1 MLNLNDAGPQR
12 NFGPIPAN
20 TIATVQMII
29 RMGGAGEGGWLKRS
43 ADGGSEG
50 LDCEF
55 TVVDTEYAKRKIFQ
69 FMVLNGTTDGHA
81 KAAEISRALLRG
93 IVESAF
99 GIKPDDLSEGA
110 QQKRKVDLAGFNN
123 LRFIARI
130 SIEKSKDP
138 AYDDKNKVS
147 AVTPDMKVWKAV
159 EQLPASSQTGLP
171 GVAGVAAPPPATASG
186 KPAQAIARPAWAQT
200 PPQQG

>member
-1 MLNLNDAGPQR
+1 MPSG
-12 NFGPIPAN
+12 
-20 TIATVQMII
+20 
-29 RMGGAGEGGWLKRS
+29 KS
-43 ADGGSEG
+43 
-50 LDCEF
+50 
-55 TVVDTEYAKRKIFQ
+55 Q

-186 KPAQAIARPAWAQT
+186 KPAQAIARTAWAQT

>member
-1 MLNLNDAGPQR
+1 MLNLNDAPQR
-12 NFGPIPAN
+12 SFDLIPAG
-20 TIATVQMII
+20 TIATVQMVI
-29 RMGGAGEGGWLKRS
+29 RAGGCGEDSWLKRFGDGS
-43 ADGGSEG
+43 AEG

-55 TVVDTEYAKRKIFQ
+55 TVVDGEYVKRKVWQTMI
-69 FMVLNGTTDGHA
+69 LSGATDGQA
-81 KAAEISRALLRG
+81 QAAEISRKLLRG

-99 GIKPDDLSEGA
+99 GIRPDDASEAA

-130 SIEKSKDP
+130 TIEKSRDP

-171 GVAGVAAPPPATASG
+171 GVIGVAAPPQAATPG

-200 PPQQG
+200 QQG

>member
-1 MLNLNDAGPQR
+1 MSLDLNSASPQR
-12 NFGPIPAN
+12 SFDLIPAG
-20 TIATVQMII
+20 TIAAVQMII
-29 RMGGAGEGGWLKRS
+29 RAGGAGEDDWLKRS

-55 TVVDTEYAKRKIFQ
+55 TVLDTDWARRKIWQ
-69 FMVLNGTTDGHA
+69 YMILNGTTEGHA
-81 KAAEISRALLRG
+81 KAAEISRTLLRG

-99 GIKPDDLSEGA
+99 SIRPDDTSEAA

-130 SIEKSKDP
+130 SIERSKDP

-147 AVTPDMKVWKAV
+147 AVTPDMKAWKAV
-159 EQLPASSQTGLP
+159 EQLPVSTQTGLP
-171 GVAGVAAPPPATASG
+171 GVAGVTAAPG
-186 KPAQAIARPAWAQT
+186 KPAQAIARPAWAAQR
-200 PPQQG
+200 QK